1 MNIDA
6 VKYANYIA
14 ILKEELIPAV
24 GCTEPASLALAGAR
38 LRQVLGEIPARIEVK
53 MSGNLIKNTKSV
65 TIPHSDGLKG
75 IDAALW
81 LGIFGGTADQGLAV
95 LSTVTAE
102 DIRLVRERLADPS
115 ACNVELLE
123 ESPAQLH
130 LILEGYTESSHASVE
145 ILGTHTNFVRIEKD
159 GEILLNK
166 EAAAEGENLFVDR
179 SLLSIKDILD
189 FASSVKLEDI
199 EPILRPQIEHNSAM
213 AKAGLEGEYGANVGK
228 VLAENFGDSV
238 ANQARAQAAAASDAR
253 MDGCQLPVVI
263 NSGSG
268 NQGIT
273 ASLPVIVYARH
284 YDMSEEE
291 LLRALC
297 VSNLIAIHQKT
308 GIGRLSAYCGAVSAA
323 CGSGAAITYM
333 LGGEYDEISDTITN
347 TLANV
352 SGILCDG
359 AKPSCA
365 AKIASSV
372 DAAIMGMT
380 MSFSERKFHDGDG
393 LVKSSA
399 EETIEVV
406 GKIASEGMKQTD
418 VTVLKY
424 MIE

>member
-6 VKYANYIA
+6 AKYANYIQ
-14 ILKEELIPAV
+14 ILREELIPAV
-24 GCTEPASLALAGAR
+24 GCTEPASLALAGAK
-38 LRQVLGEIPARIEVK
+38 LRQILGEVPEQIEVK

-81 LGIFGGTADQGLAV
+81 LGIFGGTVEQGLAV

-102 DIRLVRERLADPS
+102 DIASTREKMADPAS
-115 ACNVELLE
+115 CTVVLLE

-130 LILEGYTESSHASVE
+130 LIVEGTTKKHRGLVE

-159 GEILLNK
+159 GEVLLEK
-166 EAAAEGENLFVDR
+166 AAGATNEDFFTDR
-179 SLLSIKDILD
+179 SLLSVQDILH
-189 FASSVKLEDI
+189 FAASVKIEDV
-199 EPILRPQIEHNSAM
+199 EPILRPQIEYNSAM
-213 AKAGLEGEYGANVGK
+213 AQAGLEGDYGANVGR
-228 VLAENFGDSV
+228 VIMENFGDSV

-284 YDMSEEE
+284 YEMSDEE
-291 LLRALC
+291 LIRALC

-333 LGGEYDEISDTITN
+333 LGGDYDEISDTITN

-380 MSFSERKFHDGDG
+380 MSFSARKFHDGEG
-393 LVKSSA
+393 IVKSNV

-406 GKIASEGMKQTD
+406 GKVASEGMKETD